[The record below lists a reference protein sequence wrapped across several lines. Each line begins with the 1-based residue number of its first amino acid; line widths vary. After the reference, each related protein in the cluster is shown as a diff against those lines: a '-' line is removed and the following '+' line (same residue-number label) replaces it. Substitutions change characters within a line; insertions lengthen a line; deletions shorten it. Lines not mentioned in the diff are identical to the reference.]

1 MQFKRSPEKDKSQGL
16 LVAAGTPVQQTTST
30 RTSRKRESLGIAT
43 ELEEAKQRRQ
53 EYGQDC
59 AFLSTHHNHIANR
72 CPPIMAPFTT
82 TPPYPIWCL
91 KGGNDAHG
99 TATI

>member
-1 MQFKRSPEKDKSQGL
+1 MQFQRSPEKDKSQGL
-16 LVAAGTPVQQTTST
+16 LVVAGTPVQQTTST

-43 ELEEAKQRRQ
+43 KLEEAEQRRQ
-53 EYGQDC
+53 EYGQDH
-59 AFLSTHHNHIANR
+59 AFLSTHHNYIANR
-72 CPPIMAPFTT
+72 CPSIMVSFTT
-82 TPPYPIWCL
+82 TPPYPIWRL